1 MVESHELA
9 DLTARLGQPYLEQL
23 THARGEAARVLVYW
37 GCGCTGIGTG
47 ERSEGSNAVR
57 WSRCDH
63 HIAAEKALA

>member
-1 MVESHELA
+1 M
-9 DLTARLGQPYLEQL
+9 PYLEQL

-47 ERSEGSNAVR
+47 EWSQGSSAVR

-63 HIAAEKALA
+63 HVAAEKALA

>member
-9 DLTARLGQPYLEQL
+9 DLTARLGMPYLEQL

-47 ERSEGSNAVR
+47 EWSQGSSAVR

-63 HIAAEKALA
+63 HVAAEKALA